1 MSALWLAGSSRHKG
15 RMNCGHL
22 AVQTRMQI
30 EETRRVVRHEILECC
45 SIPRLVVASG
55 FRGVIAAARLDE
67 LRLDQH
73 AHEWPPAYPG

>member
-1 MSALWLAGSSRHKG
+1 
-15 RMNCGHL
+15 MNCGHL

-45 SIPRLVVASG
+45 SIPRLVVAGG

-67 LRLDQH
+67 
-73 AHEWPPAYPG
+73 A